1 MKRWQSGQR
10 RHWRICLRLN
20 LLFEVFAL
28 PQRLLLSSLYAA
40 EVGFVIPSKL
50 IMAETN
56 RIAAFRHLPEVVHV
70 QLLYRGGT
78 CRKKD

>member
-1 MKRWQSGQR
+1 
-10 RHWRICLRLN
+10 
-20 LLFEVFAL
+20 
-28 PQRLLLSSLYAA
+28 
-40 EVGFVIPSKL
+40 VGFVIPSKL